1 MGQSLKIP
9 PPGFETLSV
18 DEQID
23 YVQALWDHIAAKP
36 KAVPIP
42 DWHKAVLD
50 ERIADLERHPDDGVG
65 WDAFRA
71 ELGTEDDTRKR

>member
-23 YVQALWDHIAAKP
+23 YVQVLWDHIAANLD
-36 KAVPIP
+36 AVPIP
-42 DWHKAVLD
+42 DWHQAVLD
-50 ERIADLERHPDDGVG
+50 ERLADLDRNPDEGTS
-65 WDAFRA
+65 WDAFRL